1 MNSNILAL
9 ESWGSDIRKYVYVYN
24 EKNMKENYGHSD
36 QERTS
41 HQDAARFPRT
51 ELRHTEEPRNSTHE
65 KRKISDKR

>member
-9 ESWGSDIRKYVYVYN
+9 ESWGSDIRKYVYVYK

-41 HQDAARFPRT
+41 HPDAARFPRT